1 MSRKGQSITLS
12 ISEQDKGQLEELALK
27 LGMMW
32 GDRPNISKLIEAIAR
47 HQLAIAPNHDWSKNR
62 LEALV
67 QSVRTLTDTGKSEEA
82 IAIANLL
89 LERSELSLPLRSEMQ
104 RIQENPP
111 PEWRVQIENY
121 RVRQQPFQLSY
132 QDATNKLWSFTV
144 RHAEFNRYE
153 PGEYLDC
160 WCEETEGNLDVSE
173 LTNNWSLRLDR
184 ITEAAI
190 MPIKGQW
197 RSTLAQIEV
206 EIHIVGR
213 LAYAYQT
220 KKNEDIVNEWLV
232 DRQGVKRV
240 VKQISN
246 TYWFMRYVLQN
257 APDIVVIS
265 PEIVRDRIKQKLQAL
280 YSVYGLDNPD

>member
-12 ISEQDKGQLEELALK
+12 ISERDKGQLEEIAFK

-62 LEALV
+62 IEALV
-67 QSVRTLTDTGKSEEA
+67 QSVRTLTDVGKSEEA
-82 IAIANLL
+82 LAIANLL
-89 LERSELSLPLRSEMQ
+89 LERSELSLPLRIEME
-104 RIQENPP
+104 RIKENPP
-111 PEWRVQIENY
+111 LEWRVEIENY
-121 RVRQQPFQLSY
+121 ILRKQPFQLSY
-132 QDATNKLWSFTV
+132 QDATGKIWSFTV
-144 RHAEFNRYE
+144 CHAQINPHER
-153 PGEYLDC
+153 GEYLDC

-190 MPIKGQW
+190 VPIKGEW

-220 KKNEDIVNEWLV
+220 KTNEDIVNEWLV
-232 DRQGVKRV
+232 ERQGVKRV
-240 VKQISN
+240 VKQISM
-246 TYWFMRYVLQN
+246 THWFIRYVLQN
-257 APDIVVIS
+257 APDIVVVS
-265 PEIVRDRIKQKLQAL
+265 PQSVRDRIKQKLQASYCL
-280 YSVYGLDNPD
+280 YS

>member
-12 ISEQDKGQLEELALK
+12 ISKRDKAQLEELASK
-27 LGMMW
+27 FGMLW
-32 GDRPNISKLIEAIAR
+32 GERPNISKLIEAIAR
-47 HQLAIAPNHDWSKNR
+47 HHLAIAPNHDWSKNR

-67 QSVRTLTDTGKSEEA
+67 QSVRALTDTGKSAEALA
-82 IAIANLL
+82 IADLL
-89 LERSELSLPLRSEMQ
+89 LERSELSIPLRSEIE
-104 RIQENPP
+104 RFKENPP
-111 PEWRVQIENY
+111 PEWRVQIDNY
-121 RVRQQPFQLSY
+121 ILRNQPFQLSY
-132 QDATNKLWSFTV
+132 QDATGKIWSFTV
-144 RHAEFNRYE
+144 RHAEINTHER
-153 PGEYLDC
+153 GEFLDC

-206 EIHIVGR
+206 EVHIVER

-232 DRQGVKRV
+232 DEQGVKRV

-246 TYWFMRYVLQN
+246 TYWFIREVLQN
-257 APDIVVIS
+257 TPNIIVVS
-265 PEIVRDRIKQKLQAL
+265 PESVRDRIKQKLQIAL
-280 YSVYGLDNPD
+280 NR